1 MRINNIKPK
10 SSFLSMEKDMSIILS
25 RMMSNERLKRLLYY
39 TAPDALERE
48 NITEEQSYN
57 LINKNIVFVP
67 KNKVSPEVKNFIL
80 ISFDNF
86 VPNLTNPQFRNNIV
100 EFDILCHYDQWKL
113 KDFQLRPYKIAA
125 ELDSILADTHL
136 TGIGRFEFV
145 AASEI
150 TNNDEYAGLC
160 LTYLAIHGEEDKKVM
175 PNPANEERF
184 LEDFDKMIQ
193 NLSQ

>member
-39 TAPDALERE
+39 TTPDALERE

-67 KNKVSPEVKNFIL
+67 KNKVNPEVKNFIL

-100 EFDILCHYDQWKL
+100 GFDILCHYDQWKL

-160 LTYLAIHGEEDKKVM
+160 LTYLAIHGEEDKKGFA
-175 PNPANEERF
+175 NPEHTEQF
-184 LEDFDKMIQ
+184 EQEFKEMWDD
-193 NLSQ
+193 

>member
-39 TAPDALERE
+39 TTPDALERE

-113 KDFQLRPYKIAA
+113 KDF
-125 ELDSILADTHL
+125 
-136 TGIGRFEFV
+136 
-145 AASEI
+145 
-150 TNNDEYAGLC
+150 
-160 LTYLAIHGEEDKKVM
+160 
-175 PNPANEERF
+175 
-184 LEDFDKMIQ
+184 
-193 NLSQ
+193 

>member
-39 TAPDALERE
+39 TTPDALERE

-136 TGIGRFEFV
+136 TGIGRF
-145 AASEI
+145 
-150 TNNDEYAGLC
+150 
-160 LTYLAIHGEEDKKVM
+160 
-175 PNPANEERF
+175 
-184 LEDFDKMIQ
+184 
-193 NLSQ
+193 